1 MGEKFLITGKNTHN
15 IAEKSGKLLFSLS
28 EGGFRGMRYNKYLIV

>member
-28 EGGFRGMRYNKYLIV
+28 SQREVSGE